1 MDNTVNSFCIFS
13 PARYAAAAT
22 ADLPLPLLMILMLQ

>member
-1 MDNTVNSFCIFS
+1 VIARYIYIFS

-22 ADLPLPLLMILMLQ
+22 ADLPFPRLMILMLK